1 MWTMTTETKKSL
13 GQHWLDD
20 KASLAAMCDAAAIQ
34 EGDVVLEIGPG
45 TGELTQ
51 KLLDIGAHVTAL
63 EIDDSLHRQLIH
75 RFSSYPHFHL
85 IKGDIRTFDLSGL
98 RKPYKIVAN
107 IPYYLTSHLLRM
119 LSEAEHRPRVAA
131 LLVQKEVAERVIAA
145 PGDMSLLSVTTQF
158 YWDVSAG
165 QLVPKQLFTPP
176 PKVDSQILILKQRS
190 ELLFEVDEKKYF
202 QVVKAGF
209 SARRKKL
216 RSSIAAGLRID
227 KPRAEALL
235 KSVGVNPSNRAQALT
250 LTQWRDIYDQ
260 AIDQSLL

>member
-1 MWTMTTETKKSL
+1 MWAMTTETKKSL

-20 KASLAAMCDAAAIQ
+20 ESSLAAMCDAADVQ

-51 KLLDIGAHVTAL
+51 KLLDNGAHVTAL
-63 EIDDSLHRQLIH
+63 EIDDSLHKQLIE
-75 RFSSYPHFHL
+75 RFSARSDFHL

-98 RKPYKIVAN
+98 QRPYKIVAN

-119 LSEAEHRPRVAA
+119 LSEAEHQPQVAA

-145 PGDMSLLSVTTQF
+145 PGEMSLLSVTTQF

-165 QLVPKQLFTPP
+165 HVVPKELFTPP
-176 PKVDSQILILKQRS
+176 PKVDSQILILEQRS
-190 ELLFEVDEKKYF
+190 EPILEVDEKKYF

-235 KSVGVNPSNRAQALT
+235 KSAGVNPSDRAQALT

-260 AIDQSLL
+260 AMGQSLL